1 MKNFFGHLLW
11 FIIPYSGQSNMNNKF
26 IALIVFAF
34 LFFFAWTSQVNFAS
48 SEDNLLQQPTG
59 MLPTVTGTPEGVT
72 ATVLLDQPD
81 PVNVRS
87 GPGIFF
93 DQIGILLP
101 GQKVSVKGRS
111 AGGEWIMIDYPGA
124 PGNFGWV
131 YSQVVTISPG
141 ELQIIEPPSTPTP
154 AVTQTINPTLA
165 AQFITTPNP
174 TRMVTY
180 TPGERLIVPTY
191 ADTFTSSFLGR
202 IPAGLVIIILGGLGG
217 LLALFSF
224 IRSR

>member
-1 MKNFFGHLLW
+1 
-11 FIIPYSGQSNMNNKF
+11 MNNKI
-26 IALIVFAF
+26 IAIIVFAF
-34 LFFFAWTSQVNFAS
+34 VFFFAWSSQVSFAF
-48 SEDNLLQQPTG
+48 SEDRILQQPTG

-81 PVNVRS
+81 PLNVRS
-87 GPGIFF
+87 GPGVFF
-93 DQIGILLP
+93 DKVGILLP

-124 PGNFGWV
+124 PGNYGWV
-131 YSQVVTISPG
+131 YAPGVTLSPG

-154 AVTQTINPTLA
+154 AVTLTINPTLA

-174 TRMVTY
+174 TRMATY
-180 TPGERLIVPTY
+180 TPGDRLIVPTY
-191 ADTFTSSFLGR
+191 SDTFTSSFLGR
-202 IPAGLVIIILGGLGG
+202 IPAGLIIIILGGLGG